1 MTIRHTNRPDDTV
14 FMDKPVPELHDSAPP
29 TTCSRVELPPSTPP
43 GGAGAAATESTK
55 FTMVE
60 TTKQITLLR
69 TKPRWLNR
77 TVLGIGL
84 ASLLSDTAHEIATT
98 ILPAFLATMGAA
110 AAWLGLIEGVSDG
123 LSSFAKMGSGYFTD
137 QMRRRK
143 PIAVL
148 GYLVTTLGTACFGLA
163 TQAWHV
169 LLCRASAWL
178 GRGVRTPVRK
188 ALLAAASTPET
199 YGRAF
204 GFERMMDTL
213 GAIVGP
219 ASATALLVAMR
230 HNYSHVFFLTLIP
243 GVLAA
248 CAIAFL
254 VKEQERTHVPYIS
267 FGERLSALPKTYRKF
282 LLAVGLFGAGDFAHT
297 MLILLATQK
306 LTPQYG
312 AAKAATVAVSLY
324 VLHNVLYAGFA
335 FVAGWL
341 ADHFN
346 KRALL
351 AGGYALAG
359 VTGLLLVFA
368 PMNLPVLAVVFVLG
382 GIFVATE
389 ESLEDSLAAELVDKE
404 HHGMGFGVLA
414 TVNGVGDF
422 LSSLVVGILW
432 TTVGTPVAFAYSTVL
447 FIAGATLVWRSR

>member
-1 MTIRHTNRPDDTV
+1 MEA
-14 FMDKPVPELHDSAPP
+14 K
-29 TTCSRVELPPSTPP
+29 
-43 GGAGAAATESTK
+43 
-55 FTMVE
+55 
-60 TTKQITLLR
+60 R
-69 TKPRWLNR
+69 TRWLDR

-84 ASLLSDTAHEIATT
+84 ASLLSDTSHEIATT
-98 ILPAFLATMGAA
+98 IMPAFLATMGAA

-143 PIAVL
+143 PIAVF
-148 GYLVTTLGTACFGLA
+148 GYLVTTAGTACLGFA

-169 LLCRASAWL
+169 LLCRAGAWL

-219 ASATALLVAMR
+219 ASATALLVALH
-230 HNYSHVFFLTLIP
+230 HNYSHVLFLTLIP
-243 GVLAA
+243 GLLAA
-248 CAIAFL
+248 VVIAFL
-254 VKEQERTHVPYIS
+254 VKERQRTHVPHIS
-267 FGERLSALPKTYRKF
+267 FGERLSALPKSFRRF

-297 MLILLATQK
+297 LLILLAMQK
-306 LTPQYG
+306 LTPVYG
-312 AAKAATVAVSLY
+312 AGKAATIAVSLY

-346 KRALL
+346 KRTLL
-351 AGGYALAG
+351 TGGYALAA

-368 PMNLPVLAVVFVLG
+368 PMSLPVLALVFVLAG
-382 GIFVATE
+382 VYVATE
-389 ESLEDSLAAELVDKE
+389 EALEDSLAAELVDKE

-422 LSSLVVGILW
+422 LSSLVVGVLW
-432 TTVGTPVAFAYSTVL
+432 TTLGTPVAFAYSTVL
-447 FIAGATLVWRSR
+447 FIAGAWLIWRMKGTTPRRYAR